1 MNSTL
6 IHQTN
11 YATIEVKD
19 EAIDVIEILYHDS
32 EEQIQ
37 VIPVEREKIRELY
50 EALGEIIRN
59 SDETF

>member
-1 MNSTL
+1 MNTL

-37 VIPVEREKIRELY
+37 VIPIERDKVRELHDR
-50 EALGEIIRN
+50 LGEILN
-59 SDETF
+59 LKF